1 MAYKINKD
9 ECVGCGVCQANCPVD
24 CISQDGDKYVIKAE
38 DCVDCGTCAAN
49 CPANAISAD

>member
-38 DCVDCGTCAAN
+38 DCVDCGTCTAN